1 MCGEQLD
8 SATGLYYLRA
18 RYMDPSTGVFTTMD
32 TYQGSVFDPVSLHKY
47 LYANA
52 NPVMNSD
59 PSEYNTLPDLE
70 AGEAGNS
77 ILKKAF
83 SIADSVAMNVYKAF
97 ITCRTALPVIMAA
110 STSIAVLVADNPAF
124 ADLISRISNGELSVY
139 RMNQKIQELILQAQN
154 YSEPVKNAVN
164 NSGGGGSSGNLPPN
178 DPDFWNKVKE
188 AVDNVS
194 NRLKKK
200 GECDKFKDA
209 FTKQLDK
216 KGIDYKVIKVT
227 PKDPELDFIYSDK
240 YGGYIGETG
249 YHYGVEVEGVVYDN
263 LTTEGML
270 FNEWIND
277 LGGKFYVKW

>member
-1 MCGEQLD
+1 
-8 SATGLYYLRA
+8 
-18 RYMDPSTGVFTTMD
+18 MDPSTGVFTTMD
-32 TYQGSVFDPVSLHKY
+32 TYQGSIFDPVSLHKY

-59 PSEYNTLPDLE
+59 PSGYNTLPDLE

-77 ILKKAF
+77 ILEKTF
-83 SIADSVAMNVYKAF
+83 SVADSVAMNIYKAF

-110 STSIAVLVADNPAF
+110 STSIAVLVADSPAF

-139 RMNQKIQELILQAQN
+139 RVNQKIQELVLQAQN

-194 NRLKKK
+194 NRFKKN
-200 GECDKFKDA
+200 GECDDFKNA
-209 FTKQLDK
+209 FTKELDK
-216 KGIDYKVIKVT
+216 KGIDYKVIRVT

-277 LGGKFYVKW
+277 FGGKFYVKW